1 MVFTGDG
8 QYFTVSGPLPLSYYS
23 TPDYWGEYV
32 CNTWA
37 GQNNQ
42 DCTVV
47 VQDFGGGSDPYYRNG
62 QGSPGAQLQIERTN
76 ATLGTDIYDAACWQI
91 ALGLAAS
98 QDLQGFQATS
108 LFNLASNT
116 TQRLGPNV
124 KAIRGNTSNFQ
135 YGYLQTLS
143 DASEAYA
150 LRLVGEDYW
159 AQDPLWK
166 TQYQGYI
173 TFSPPCIRYNR
184 GSITWPDWKPITGE
198 NAWAFFLGALQLDS
212 WQYQSQGYI
221 PFKSESIQNAL

>member
-1 MVFTGDG
+1 M
-8 QYFTVSGPLPLSYYS
+8 
-23 TPDYWGEYV
+23 
-32 CNTWA
+32 
-37 GQNNQ
+37 
-42 DCTVV
+42 

-124 KAIRGNTSNFQ
+124 KAIRGNTS
-135 YGYLQTLS
+135 
-143 DASEAYA
+143 A

-173 TFSPPCIRYNR
+173 TFSPPCIRYKR

-221 PFKSESIQNAL
+221 PFKSESIQNALYVLCAFSLMQSSICGFYYAPGGSEGN